1 MPGPVQSVERAAAIL
16 HLLARGS
23 GRLGVSELSGS
34 LGLAKG
40 TVHGLLRTL
49 QQVGF
54 VEQDR
59 DTGKYRIGDTLRDLR
74 SGHVDANELRSRAL
88 NWADGLAARSRE
100 AVRIGVP
107 ADGRVLVVHHV
118 FRPGDPQQTL
128 DVATTLPAH
137 ATALGKVL
145 LAYDVNTPAVLG
157 GEPPAAYTPRT
168 LTAPA
173 VLLAELRRVREAG
186 WAGEHGERRLEE
198 AGIAAPLRGPGG
210 LVVGALGISGPAER
224 LCERSGTLRE
234 DLVGL
239 VLGTAR
245 SVSRDLGA
253 SRR

>member
-16 HLLARGS
+16 HVLARGS
-23 GRLGVSELSGS
+23 GRLGVSELAAA

-59 DTGKYRIGDTLRDLR
+59 DTGKYRIGDALLDLR
-74 SGHVDANELRSRAL
+74 SRHIDANELRSRAL

-128 DVATTLPAH
+128 DVSATLPAH

-145 LAYDVNTPAVLG
+145 LAYDVNAQAALG
-157 GEPPAAYTPRT
+157 GEPPATYTPRT
-168 LTAPA
+168 VTTPSAIQ
-173 VLLAELRRVREAG
+173 AELRRVREAG

>member
-23 GRLGVSELSGS
+23 GRLGVSELAAS

-49 QQVGF
+49 RQVGF
-54 VEQDR
+54 VEQDH
-59 DTGKYRIGDTLRDLR
+59 DTGKYRIGGALLDLR

-118 FRPGDPQQTL
+118 FRPGDPRQTL
-128 DVATTLPAH
+128 DVSARLPAH

-145 LAYDVNTPAVLG
+145 LAYDVNAAAALG
-157 GEPPAAYTPRT
+157 ATPPAAYTPRT

-173 VLLAELRRVREAG
+173 VILAELRRIREAG
-186 WAGEHGERRLEE
+186 WAGEHGERRLQE
-198 AGIAAPLRGPGG
+198 AGIAAPLRGAGG

-224 LCERSGTLRE
+224 LCEPSGTPRQ

-245 SVSRDLGA
+245 SVSRDLSA